1 MQTDAFGTTSETS
14 AQDSITQVS
23 PLATLVGEGKKFK
36 TVEDLAKGKLE
47 ADNFIE
53 QLKKEKAELHA
64 ALQSKT
70 TEAKVQET
78 IQETTQTN
86 TKASVGEDNLR
97 TLVAQT
103 VQNLFAEQEIQSNI
117 VTVNKKLQEVYG
129 DNAAKK
135 VADRAAELN
144 VGVDFLKS
152 VAAKS
157 PSAFYKLLDTNTQA
171 QTPSG
176 GVAQSTVTNPIS
188 LDTKQGK
195 NWEDYQNM
203 RKSDPVRYYSAEV
216 QNEIY
221 QAKRQGRL
229 VIPT

>member
-1 MQTDAFGTTSETS
+1 MQTDAFGIVAETVAS
-14 AQDSITQVS
+14 DIGTVS
-23 PLATLVGEGKKFK
+23 PLTTLVGEGKKFK

-64 ALQSKT
+64 ALQSKA

-103 VQNLFAEQEIQSNI
+103 VQNLFAEQEVQSNI

-157 PSAFYKLLDTNTQA
+157 PSAFYKLLDTTQA
-171 QTPSG
+171 QAPSG
-176 GVAQSTVTNPIS
+176 GVAQSTVTTPIS

-203 RKSDPVRYYSAEV
+203 RKTDPVTYYSSAV

-221 QAKRQGRL
+221 QARRQGRL